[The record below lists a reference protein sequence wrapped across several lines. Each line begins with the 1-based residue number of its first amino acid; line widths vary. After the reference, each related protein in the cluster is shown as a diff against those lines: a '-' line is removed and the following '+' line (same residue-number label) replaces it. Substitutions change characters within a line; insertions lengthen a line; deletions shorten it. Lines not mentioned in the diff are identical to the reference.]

1 MCNVTSM
8 LTRVRREARKR
19 PLVRGQLTQSLV
31 GWTDL
36 EGQKQQMQRNPL
48 TRKFPKEPNT
58 TSRAPS
64 PFPSAPAAA
73 EHVSQALYL

>member
-1 MCNVTSM
+1 MTSM

-36 EGQKQQMQRNPL
+36 PRGAEAADAEKPL
-48 TRKFPKEPNT
+48 DKK
-58 TSRAPS
+58 
-64 PFPSAPAAA
+64 
-73 EHVSQALYL
+73 VSKGT